1 MSVRCGV
8 LPAVRGAVAH
18 GITRAIVP
26 RDNAR
31 EAAHAPDVSV
41 LVAEHVDE
49 LVRFLAEGIPLE
61 TAPKPPTFV
70 PAPSS
75 VDMAD
80 VRGMASARRA
90 LEVAAAG
97 GHDLLLV
104 GSPGSGRTMLAR
116 RLPGILPPVT
126 EAEAVEM
133 TAIHSV
139 AGLVTSEMG
148 LLRSRPFRAPHHTVS
163 PAGLVGGGDLGR
175 PGEVSLAHHGV
186 LFLDELPE
194 FRRIGLD
201 ALGRALNDGAVT
213 TCRGGLRATFPART
227 SVVGATDP
235 CPCGWRGDAS
245 GRCSCSP
252 ERVKSYLG
260 RLHGRLLDR
269 FDMRI
274 VLPAIRVADLQG
286 GLRGES
292 SSEVQRR
299 VVAAR

>member
-1 MSVRCGV
+1 
-8 LPAVRGAVAH
+8 
-18 GITRAIVP
+18 
-26 RDNAR
+26 
-31 EAAHAPDVSV
+31 
-41 LVAEHVDE
+41 
-49 LVRFLAEGIPLE
+49 
-61 TAPKPPTFV
+61 
-70 PAPSS
+70 
-75 VDMAD
+75 
-80 VRGMASARRA
+80 
-90 LEVAAAG
+90 
-97 GHDLLLV
+97 
-104 GSPGSGRTMLAR
+104 
-116 RLPGILPPVT
+116 
-126 EAEAVEM
+126 
-133 TAIHSV
+133 
-139 AGLVTSEMG
+139 
-148 LLRSRPFRAPHHTVS
+148 
-163 PAGLVGGGDLGR
+163 
-175 PGEVSLAHHGV
+175 VSLAHHGV

-299 VVAAR
+299 VVAARELQTERHRSGLSAQTNAEFSSSELDRVVRLDAAGSDVLAKVADRLKLSADGFNRVRRVARTIADLDLSDTVRAPHVAEALQVTPLPLGHD